1 MSRKSNKN
9 KNVRFSLSLRLRNYF
24 ITGVL
29 VAAPIGVTIALSIII
44 LNFIADLVPGT
55 FNLNKYLP
63 VGYTIP
69 GLEIISQAA
78 LAIIFLT
85 FLGMLTVTFFGRAIL
100 VFGEKVLDHVPF
112 IRNVYRAVK
121 QLTEIFS
128 TGDKNFQ
135 NVVLIEYPRKGI
147 WAIGFMTGDTKG
159 EIGKKKDSNLVN
171 VFVPTTPNPT
181 SGFLL
186 FFPKEDVLTLDMSV
200 EDALKLVVS
209 AGMVVPPHH

>member
-9 KNVRFSLSLRLRNYF
+9 KKVTFSLSLRLRNYF
-24 ITGVL
+24 IAGVL

-55 FNLNKYLP
+55 FNLNTYLP

-69 GLEIISQAA
+69 GLEIFSQAA

-100 VFGEKVLDHVPF
+100 VFGEKVLDHVPV

-121 QLTEIFS
+121 QLIEVFS
-128 TGDKNFQ
+128 TSDKNFQ
-135 NVVLIEYPRKGI
+135 YVVLIEYPRKGI

-159 EIGKKKDSNLVN
+159 EIGKKKDSKLVN

-186 FFPKEDVLTLDMSV
+186 FFPKGDVLKLDMSV

-209 AGMVVPPHH
+209 AGMVVPRHR